1 MGEAEPRPPSTE
13 AADPPTRHH
22 PPLRP
27 RPRSRAR
34 TAVLALVLAASAA
47 GGGLAV
53 AGDSAPGGSLGA
65 EAVDTAGCG
74 DLPAHRAAGPVS
86 FDVTDR
92 AQLFVAVYL
101 TDPGGAK
108 VYAEIPWIAPAGTQ
122 RLSTTLAAGRYTLR
136 CVFSDTT
143 VRTSRPMALSGRT
156 TGAVAGYRPLP
167 DLAMTAPVTAYRAW
181 LKAELPPLLAAA
193 RTLDADVARGDL
205 AAARR
210 DWLPAHLDYERLGA
224 AYNSFGDFDAAIDGT
239 ADGLP
244 GGVHDPG
251 WTGFHAI
258 EYGLWHGR
266 PAGALRPLTR
276 GLTDEVRRLTADFPS
291 EDVDPGDLPLRA
303 HEILENA
310 LQFQLTGAAD
320 YGSGTTLATLGAN
333 VEGTSEVVSV
343 LAPLIEPRDPAL
355 LRAIRSGLA
364 QVTADLREPRP
375 GAGHTTDG
383 PGSAAPDSATSTANG
398 TDSLRKMRVEGDLGA
413 LLESLSSVPDLL
425 APRTSA

>member
-1 MGEAEPRPPSTE
+1 M
-13 AADPPTRHH
+13 
-22 PPLRP
+22 
-27 RPRSRAR
+27 
-34 TAVLALVLAASAA
+34 LALVLAAAAA
-47 GGGLAV
+47 GSGPAA
-53 AGDSAPGGSLGA
+53 AGDSASARPVTVGA
-65 EAVDTAGCG
+65 AGCG
-74 DLPAHRAAGPVS
+74 DLPAHRAAGPVT

-92 AQLFVAVYL
+92 SQLFVAVYL

-108 VYAEIPWIAPAGTQ
+108 VYAEIPWLVPAATQ

-136 CVFSDTT
+136 CVFSDGT
-143 VRTSRPMALSGRT
+143 VRDSRPMALSGRAA
-156 TGAVAGYRPLP
+156 GAVAGYRPLP

-181 LKAELPPLLAAA
+181 LKAALPPLLAAS
-193 RTLDADVARGDL
+193 RNLDADVARGDL

-244 GGVHDPG
+244 GGVRDPG
-251 WTGFHAI
+251 WTGFHAV
-258 EYGLWHGR
+258 EYRLWHGR
-266 PAGALRPLTR
+266 PASALRPLTR
-276 GLTDEVRRLTADFPS
+276 GLVAEVRRLTADFPS
-291 EDVDPGDLPLRA
+291 EEVDPGDLPLRA

-343 LAPLIEPRDPAL
+343 LAPLIAPRDPAL

-364 QVTADLREPRP
+364 QVTADLRQPHP
-375 GAGHTTDG
+375 GAAPAGRTTDRNG
-383 PGSAAPDSATSTANG
+383 PADTGSGSGSGSGSDPGSGSG
-398 TDSLRKMRVEGDLGA
+398 SLRTLRVEGDLGA
-413 LLESLSSVPDLL
+413 LLESLSSLPGLL